1 MARSAPHFFKVFL
14 PDLLS
19 QHLEIPPAFR
29 KHLENESPGMVS
41 LKGPGGSIWNAELVE
56 NSQGFRLESGWKEFV
71 ADHSLAAGDFLVFQ
85 YDGRLRFSVL
95 VFDSTACD
103 KEAAFSARRPQCDV
117 IVTIESSTEE
127 QEKEEEGETVLED
140 TQAADS
146 SQNDSLGVNSKKR
159 IGVSDS
165 LKNLPP
171 LKKNCNT
178 LSRSASKGSVDCFG
192 KSKKTKTI
200 TSLLACSSPHFGP
213 LSLEGNSLANAN
225 HLKEVPLPS
234 SAQNASQ
241 VAPRERDVMS
251 LAWDNLQ
258 NLIVRKA
265 NSTPEEDNAPYSQ
278 TSTPHSSSK
287 KQVNFNEMDSSET
300 TIKSSKSLKLIN
312 YGHVRRR
319 GEAVAKVQKMP
330 SLISQRRPVTQE
342 EVDRALERAK
352 LFKSKNPSTLI
363 VMQDSYVYSSFFMN
377 MPRHFAREHLPKINR
392 KITLWDPQGNPW
404 EISFVCYN
412 THCSLSG
419 GWGAFSFANNL
430 EKYDVCV
437 FELVRKN
444 NLKVHILGWL
454 RVLHR

>member
-165 LKNLPP
+165 FKNLPP

-178 LSRSASKGSVDCFG
+178 LSRSASKGSVDCF
-192 KSKKTKTI
+192 
-200 TSLLACSSPHFGP
+200 
-213 LSLEGNSLANAN
+213 
-225 HLKEVPLPS
+225 
-234 SAQNASQ
+234 
-241 VAPRERDVMS
+241 
-251 LAWDNLQ
+251 
-258 NLIVRKA
+258 
-265 NSTPEEDNAPYSQ
+265 APYSQ

-444 NLKVHILGWL
+444 NLKVHIFRVVESIAPLIRRSQL
-454 RVLHR
+454 RD